1 MLNKDVC
8 RKCMNKFIHKS
19 IYWDMGDE
27 ADWAERKRVCC
38 YGATFEYH
46 PISLPP
52 PEGCPYRFEH
62 AVSEGIKDA
71 Q

>member
-1 MLNKDVC
+1 MLNKDIC
-8 RKCMNKFIHKS
+8 KKCMNRKIHSS
-19 IYWDMGDE
+19 ISWDSEDE
-27 ADWAERKRVCC
+27 NDWTRETRVLC
-38 YGATFEYH
+38 YGLGFEYY